1 MRLPLSFLIAFAAAV
16 AVIFAVPNREAVTIR
31 FWPFDTEIVVA
42 LYLVVFAAI
51 FFGFVAGWIGAW
63 LAQHKWRKR
72 ARDRARRI
80 EHLEDEVLKL
90 TEAAEKERKAEP
102 EKPAAIPFDRWNP
115 PGA

>member
-1 MRLPLSFLIAFAAAV
+1 MRLPLSILVAVAAV
-16 AVIFAVPNREAVTIR
+16 VAVVFAIPNREAVTIR

-42 LYLVVFAAI
+42 LYLVVFAALFLG
-51 FFGFVAGWIGAW
+51 FFTGWIGAW

-80 EHLEDEVLKL
+80 EHLEEEVVKL
-90 TEAAEKERKAEP
+90 TEAAR
-102 EKPAAIPFDRWNP
+102 PATEIETPAISDQRWHV